1 MCVSYDVNQMLVKLV
16 PKFWMRALGARVEL
30 VLELVAVLKSLHDR
44 VTLVGVLMD
53 CVPFTSDYV
62 TSSWDNVVQLCG
74 NRGSGTWGRNITQL

>member
-1 MCVSYDVNQMLVKLV
+1 MLVKLV